1 MPRKRWTIGVVG
13 VARWKGKTFNAE
25 KQTTTTFLGRRK
37 RIVYKTNLQTWY
49 GMRRL
54 YNDVKETN
62 QTVAVIHTAFED
74 KPSTVALV
82 QTKEGMSLIEKLEY
96 AYRWTQN
103 IMDSWSLKM
112 PMDGNDDVTVMGE
125 IVDGMGLRSTSVG
138 DQILV
143 GTEKYVVAPM
153 GFTTLDGEPV

>member
-1 MPRKRWTIGVVG
+1 MT
-13 VARWKGKTFNAE
+13 
-25 KQTTTTFLGRRK
+25 QL
-37 RIVYKTNLQTWY
+37 
-49 GMRRL
+49 
-54 YNDVKETN
+54 
-62 QTVAVIHTAFED
+62 AVIHTAFED
-74 KPSTVALV
+74 KPSTVAFV
-82 QTKEGMSLIEKLEY
+82 DAPEGTLIEKLEY

-125 IVDGMGLRSTSVG
+125 IVDGMGLRSTSMG

>member
-1 MPRKRWTIGVVG
+1 MMPNNTS
-13 VARWKGKTFNAE
+13 
-25 KQTTTTFLGRRK
+25 
-37 RIVYKTNLQTWY
+37 
-49 GMRRL
+49 
-54 YNDVKETN
+54 

-82 QTKEGMSLIEKLEY
+82 HTKEGMTLSQKLEY

-103 IMDSWSLKM
+103 IMDSWSLKL
-112 PMDGNDDVTVMGE
+112 PMDANDDVTVMGE

-143 GTEKYVVAPM
+143 GTEKYVVAPF
-153 GFTTLDGEPV
+153 GFETLDGEPV

>member
-1 MPRKRWTIGVVG
+1 MMP
-13 VARWKGKTFNAE
+13 
-25 KQTTTTFLGRRK
+25 
-37 RIVYKTNLQTWY
+37 
-49 GMRRL
+49 
-54 YNDVKETN
+54 KETN

-82 QTKEGMSLIEKLEY
+82 HTKEGMTLSQKLEY

-125 IVDGMGLRSTSVG
+125 IVDGMGLRSTSMG

>member
-1 MPRKRWTIGVVG
+1 
-13 VARWKGKTFNAE
+13 
-25 KQTTTTFLGRRK
+25 
-37 RIVYKTNLQTWY
+37 
-49 GMRRL
+49 
-54 YNDVKETN
+54 
-62 QTVAVIHTAFED
+62 
-74 KPSTVALV
+74 
-82 QTKEGMSLIEKLEY
+82 MSLIEKLEY

-112 PMDGNDDVTVMGE
+112 PMDNNDDVTVMGE

>member
-1 MPRKRWTIGVVG
+1 MMP
-13 VARWKGKTFNAE
+13 
-25 KQTTTTFLGRRK
+25 
-37 RIVYKTNLQTWY
+37 
-49 GMRRL
+49 
-54 YNDVKETN
+54 KETN

-82 QTKEGMSLIEKLEY
+82 HTKEGMTLIEKLEY
-96 AYRWTQN
+96 TCRSDTEHHGQLVTEDA
-103 IMDSWSLKM
+103 MDN
-112 PMDGNDDVTVMGE
+112 NDDVTVMGE